1 MVDEQEKMSV
11 QTQLESSRPGFSA
24 RLAGWLKLFFASWV
38 WQHLLFPFIT
48 SRLVLTLIAWFG
60 QYFIANPGYDRY
72 IQKGYFLS
80 TYFPID
86 IWSRWD
92 TIWYLSIV
100 KNGYVPS
107 ANLTTTYTNLAF
119 FPLFPDLVRLI
130 TLPFPIKASSVSIY
144 LAVGLLISNLFFL
157 AAAYLLYKMIVQI
170 LHDEG
175 IAQRAILLMIAFPAG
190 FFFST
195 FYPESLFLFLA
206 VALFYA
212 GLRKRWLLAALCGA
226 LAAITRPQGVLLGL
240 PLAWMY
246 MEARGWKLRA
256 IRADVV
262 SFLLFPIFLAGHWIE
277 LYAVTGDWLALFH
290 AQAAWGRFS
299 SLFLGNLIQQLSSA
313 YLYPFRV
320 DIGLYLV
327 FIAATVFALFK
338 LPSKAFGISALAM
351 LTMPLLS
358 GLWFSLSRYLV
369 TIFPVFIVLG
379 WATRRREVYILL
391 LAFFIALQAIYFFG
405 WTGYYFIA

>member
-1 MVDEQEKMSV
+1 MSV
-11 QTQLESSRPGFSA
+11 QTQLESGPVGLST
-24 RLAGWLKLFFASWV
+24 RLLSWLKGFFGGIF
-38 WQHLLFPFIT
+38 WQHILFPFIT
-48 SRLVLTLIAWFG
+48 SRLVLMLIAWFG
-60 QYFIANPGYDRY
+60 NYFTADAGYARY

-80 TYFPID
+80 SFFPID

-92 TIWYLSIV
+92 AEWYLSIA
-100 KNGYVPS
+100 KSGYVPS
-107 ANLTTTYTNLAF
+107 ANLTTTYSNLAF
-119 FPLFPDLVRLI
+119 FPLFPDLVRLV
-130 TLPFPIKASSVSIY
+130 TLPFHIKASSTSIY
-144 LAVGLLISNLFFL
+144 LAVGLLISNLCFL
-157 AAAYLLYKMIVQI
+157 AAAYLLYKMVVQI
-170 LHDEG
+170 LHDET
-175 IAQRAILLMIAFPAG
+175 IAQRTVLLLIAFPAG

-212 GLRKRWLLAALCGA
+212 GLRKRWVLAALCGA
-226 LAAITRPQGVLLGL
+226 LAAITRPQGLLLAL

-246 MEARGWKLRA
+246 LEARGWKLRA
-256 IRADVV
+256 IRPDAV
-262 SFLLFPIFLAGHWIE
+262 SFLLFPAFLAGHWVE

-290 AQAAWGRFS
+290 AQAAWGRFGA
-299 SLFLGNLIQQLSSA
+299 LFLGNLIQQLSSA

-320 DIGLYLV
+320 DLGLYLV
-327 FIAATVFALFK
+327 FIGATIYALFK
-338 LPSKAFGISALAM
+338 MPSKAWGIGALAL

-379 WATRRREVYILL
+379 WVTRRRELYILL
-391 LAFFIALQAIYFFG
+391 LAFFITLQALYFFG